1 MFYFVSKILIGG
13 SMVSIFKGNI
23 GLGRGPAY
31 ELHLSS
37 KENTKDFKFFEG
49 GQK

>member
-1 MFYFVSKILIGG
+1 MFYFVSKILISE
-13 SMVSIFKGNI
+13 SMVRIFKGKV
-23 GLGRGPAY
+23 GLGKRPAY

-37 KENTKDFKFFEG
+37 KENTKDFNFFEG

>member
-1 MFYFVSKILIGG
+1 MFYFVFKILIGG
-13 SMVSIFKGNI
+13 RMVRIFKGNI
-23 GLGRGPAY
+23 GLGKRPAY

-37 KENTKDFKFFEG
+37 KENTKDFNFFEG